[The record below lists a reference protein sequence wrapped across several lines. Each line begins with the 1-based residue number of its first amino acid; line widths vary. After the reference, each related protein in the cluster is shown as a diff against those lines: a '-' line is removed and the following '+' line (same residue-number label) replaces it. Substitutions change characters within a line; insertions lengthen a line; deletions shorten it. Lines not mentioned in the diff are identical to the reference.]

1 MPVAEGETEKL
12 NDWRFVICSQL
23 GFTADDAHLLAQ
35 RHDIDLHAIVE
46 LVSLKG
52 CPPEYAVLIL
62 L

>member
-1 MPVAEGETEKL
+1 MPVVEEESKL
-12 NDWRFVICSQL
+12 TDWRFVICGQL

-46 LVSLKG
+46 LVKLKG
-52 CPPEYAVLIL
+52 CPPETALLIL